1 MFVFFNLRKE
11 LRLRNY
17 KVSESERSQLFFFF
31 FKWNATSFI
40 TDFQEYLAYTD
51 EKEVMEWNT
60 FFFPE

>member
-31 FKWNATSFI
+31 LNENATSFI

-51 EKEVMEWNT
+51 EKEVME
-60 FFFPE
+60 